1 LPGLSRHVERAL
13 WLSAHADDLI
23 YKPDTGGCSAFYH
36 LRVGVVLLLLHVQ
49 AAHLELQ
56 LHVPLVAP
64 LRGDTAPVAGPAIGG
79 ALIEVE
85 VARCALPGV
94 VGRCL
99 GLCLGLRIL
108 ICTGAGLSGCS
119 QCLMVLSE
127 NCAHLVPWCTF
138 LQETATTSVKMCEVK
153 PYNEMP

>member
-1 LPGLSRHVERAL
+1 MG
-13 WLSAHADDLI
+13 I
-23 YKPDTGGCSAFYH
+23 YH
-36 LRVGVVLLLLHVQ
+36 LRVGVVQLLLHVQ

-79 ALIEVE
+79 ALIDVE
-85 VARCALPGV
+85 VARCALPGIVGRPV
-94 VGRCL
+94 VGHLAGLLLAHIALGQSHVVAGRCL

-108 ICTGAGLSGCS
+108 ICTEAGHSGCS
-119 QCLMVLSE
+119 QCPMVLSE
-127 NCAHLVPWCTF
+127 NCAHLVPWRTF